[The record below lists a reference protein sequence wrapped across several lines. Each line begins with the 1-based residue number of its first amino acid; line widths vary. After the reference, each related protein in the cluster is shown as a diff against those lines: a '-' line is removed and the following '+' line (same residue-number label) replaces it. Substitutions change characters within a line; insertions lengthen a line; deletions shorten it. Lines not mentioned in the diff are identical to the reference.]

1 MNLSLPVESVRERD
15 VDFLLVEEFLAT
27 PKFINYIT
35 ETLNL
40 PPCTNIRKVERSIN
54 DFGVGETDVLVEYL
68 NGSEKLGLLIENKL
82 DALFQPRQAERY
94 YERAKEYVDKK
105 TYNETFVILVAPA
118 QYIERQNE
126 FSLCVSYEQLMEY
139 FKNSNLGS
147 RGDFKIQLLK
157 IATEKLRRGYVAV
170 NSEINQTF
178 WQEYREKITLDI
190 PEITMKP
197 VSVVPVNS
205 DWIDLSLGHQ
215 KIVHKLAK
223 GYIDFLKPSTE
234 YEATLAKEFGDRFER
249 IEFKSGN
256 IARIHTTP
264 LDRLAPFTDQ
274 LNQYGQFLNDFRA
287 SISLQDNS

>member
-54 DFGVGETDVLVEYL
+54 DFGVGETDVLVEYRS
-68 NGSEKLGLLIENKL
+68 GSAIIGLLIENKL

-94 YERAKEYVDKK
+94 YERAQEYKNRK
-105 TYNETFVILVAPA
+105 THAETFVILIAPA
-118 QYIERQNE
+118 QYIDRQSD
-126 FSLCVSYEQLMEY
+126 FSLCISYEQLMEY

-178 WQEYREKITLDI
+178 WQEYRQRITADI
-190 PEITMKP
+190 PTITMKP
-197 VSVVPVNS
+197 VSVVPLNS

-223 GYIDFLKPSTE
+223 GYIDFLKPSTKF
-234 YEATLAKEFGDRFER
+234 EAALAEEFGDRFER
-249 IEFKSGN
+249 IEFKSGTV
-256 IARIHTTP
+256 ARIHTTP
-264 LDRLAPFTDQ
+264 LDRLTPFADQ
-274 LNQYGQFLNDFRA
+274 LNQYGQFLNDLRA
-287 SISLQDNS
+287 LISLQDYS